1 MKPCPNCKEQAQDQ
15 DTECP
20 RCGVIFDKWVAR
32 AEGHTVT
39 TSSSTEPTQLQ
50 ERDRFQIPWIPI
62 IFSLTIVV
70 ATAGA
75 YFYLKNTILADPVVS
90 SVKIADDLNVDP
102 GKPDQIYIAY
112 RHAVTAGDLE
122 ILKILTAKEAR
133 QSLEEA
139 PNSVLAALKASMP
152 AQDKI
157 ENISIENG
165 RAILTLEGHT
175 VEDKKMKGHAEAVVE
190 NGLWKILKVEWRYL
204 H

>member
-39 TSSSTEPTQLQ
+39 LASPTEPTQLQ

-62 IFSLTIVV
+62 IFSLVIVLGTI
-70 ATAGA
+70 GS

-102 GKPDQIYIAY
+102 GKPEQIYIAY

-133 QSLEEA
+133 QSLEESPGA
-139 PNSVLAALKASMP
+139 VLAGLKASMP

-157 ENISIENG
+157 ENVSIENG
-165 RAILTLEGHT
+165 RAILSLEGHT
-175 VEDKKMKGHAEAVVE
+175 LDKKMVGHAEAVVE
-190 NGLWKILKVEWRYL
+190 NGLWKIQKVEWRYL